1 MRLIIDRYL
10 MFVLRTRLRLN
21 LSYVK
26 SENNK
31 LRKIY

>member
-1 MRLIIDRYL
+1 MSLIIDRYL
-10 MFVLRTRLRLN
+10 MFVFRTRLRLN
-21 LSYVK
+21 LSYVQ